1 MQNNI
6 VYTPDDVSH
15 ALDVLEQYIQTALS
29 EASNNQVD
37 NTVSVQLREITKAI
51 ERLEKIKIPV
61 PDCLLKDK
69 SNLLSQLFHSS
80 VSIELVNEIYNRLNM
95 LLERVATILHI
106 SNYGNQVKSRKSKLP
121 ITKRQIL

>member
-61 PDCLLKDK
+61 PDCLL
-69 SNLLSQLFHSS
+69 
-80 VSIELVNEIYNRLNM
+80 
-95 LLERVATILHI
+95 
-106 SNYGNQVKSRKSKLP
+106 
-121 ITKRQIL
+121 